1 MSCET
6 GHARGS
12 RGDRSRRRRRG
23 FSLVELMVVIVIIG
37 LLAGAVTLGVR
48 NYLHRAK
55 QSVARKEIATIVE
68 ALETFYAVCDRFP
81 TNEEGL
87 ALLAGP
93 SEKFPEPL
101 LTAQP
106 KDPWGRPYQY
116 NCPGRSAAY
125 DVICYGA
132 DGREGGDG
140 IDADISSA
148 NLKE

>member
-1 MSCET
+1 M
-6 GHARGS
+6 
-12 RGDRSRRRRRG
+12 
-23 FSLVELMVVIVIIG
+23 ELMVVIVIIG
-37 LLAGAVTLGVR
+37 LLAGATTLVMR
-48 NYLHRAK
+48 SYLHRAK
-55 QSVARKEIATIVE
+55 QTVARKEIATVVE

-93 SEKFPEPL
+93 SAKFPDAILKAE
-101 LTAQP
+101 P

-140 IDADISSA
+140 IEADISSA
-148 NLKE
+148 DLKE

>member
-6 GHARGS
+6 GRARGP
-12 RGDRSRRRRRG
+12 RSHHNPRRRG

-37 LLAGAVTLGVR
+37 LLAGATTLVMR
-48 NYLHRAK
+48 SYLHRAK
-55 QSVARKEIATIVE
+55 KTVARKEIATIVE
-68 ALETFYAVCDRFP
+68 ALETFYSVCDRFP

-93 SEKFPEPL
+93 SEKFPDAILKTE
-101 LTAQP
+101 P